1 MAGAGVQRFAAGV
14 IGGRADANPMAV
26 VQPVPVTEGG
36 GEARQQGL
44 VPCARADMAVQ
55 ELGPCDALS
64 QLWLLRGVAVI
75 AELGVAAVTF
85 QVDELGL

>member
-1 MAGAGVQRFAAGV
+1 
-14 IGGRADANPMAV
+14 MAV